1 MGARRLNVSQS
12 MGEETGGFAARF
24 VAALSYPAI
33 MVLGF
38 VLYGVAT
45 SAGVSVTL
53 ASYGAV
59 LVCAA
64 LITVHEIALP
74 YRREWKPERG
84 ELGTDAVFMVL
95 VQIAL
100 PLLLAIT
107 VVVAIADYLDATGMY
122 VHGIWPHDWPVIVQ
136 VIVMLLV
143 ADFFRYWLHRAF
155 HRFIPM
161 WRFHAVH
168 HSPKRLYWL
177 NVGRF
182 HPIEKA
188 IQYAVDA
195 LPFALLGVSPEVLAA
210 YFVFFA
216 INGIFQHSNCRVSL
230 GPLNYIVAGPELHR
244 WHHSVLQKESDN
256 NFGNNLIVWD
266 LLFGTRFLPR
276 EREVGPLGLTNRDY
290 PTGFSA
296 QMATPFRRGIENG

>member
-12 MGEETGGFAARF
+12 MGEETGSFAARF
-24 VAALSYPAI
+24 AAAASYPAI

-45 SAGVSVTL
+45 GLGVSVTL

-64 LITVHEIALP
+64 LITAHEITLP
-74 YRREWKPERG
+74 YRRDWKPERG

-107 VVVAIADYLDATGMY
+107 VVVAIADYLDATGLY
-122 VHGIWPHDWPVIVQ
+122 VHDIWPHEWPIVVQ
-136 VIVMLLV
+136 VVVMLLV

-155 HRFIPM
+155 HKFIPM
-161 WRFHAVH
+161 WRLHAVH

-244 WHHSVLQKESDN
+244 WHHSVLPKESDN

-266 LLFGTRFLPR
+266 LLFGTRFLPH

-290 PTGFSA
+290 PTGFVA